1 MDFEMSF
8 KHRLKSLRE
17 DRDLKQKDVA
27 EALDMTRAAYSNY
40 EQGIR
45 EPDIALL
52 VKIADYFDI
61 TLDYLL
67 CRTNLKLSFKKLYT
81 PKKKKNNI

>member
-1 MDFEMSF
+1 MVFPKISF
-8 KHRLKSLRE
+8 KDRLKSLRE
-17 DRDLKQKDVA
+17 DRDLTQQEVA
-27 EALDMTRAAYSNY
+27 EDLEMTRAAYSNY

-45 EPDIALL
+45 EPDITQL
-52 VKIADYFDI
+52 VKIANYFDI

-81 PKKKKNNI
+81 PKVK